1 MLHVGKCITDTN
13 SYHYT
18 QQDIPAGSPVMYVPA
33 DLTFTSSKAEQ
44 EFGGAL
50 SQCEMQL
57 IQAGLQDKVPLFRVF
72 FKVVSEYIKGEE
84 VCVFVFVSL
93 HVSILLSIANLHDTV
108 SLVPLA
114 ELFA

>member
-1 MLHVGKCITDTN
+1 MLLILII
-13 SYHYT
+13 T

-84 VCVFVFVSL
+84 VCVCLFYMFACCNTSASNNILFSL
-93 HVSILLSIANLHDTV
+93 HGT
-108 SLVPLA
+108 PG
-114 ELFA
+114 

>member
-1 MLHVGKCITDTN
+1 MQLTSYDGKD
-13 SYHYT
+13 YFPMT
-18 QQDIPAGSPVMYVPA
+18 QQNIQAGSLVMYVPA

-57 IQAGLQDKVPLFRVF
+57 IQAGLRDKVPLFRVF

-84 VCVFVFVSL
+84 VCVYVLYLFYML
-93 HVSILLSIANLHDTV
+93 QYLLCC
-108 SLVPLA
+108 
-114 ELFA
+114 

>member
-1 MLHVGKCITDTN
+1 
-13 SYHYT
+13 
-18 QQDIPAGSPVMYVPA
+18 MYVPA

-84 VCVFVFVSL
+84 VCACLFYMFACCNTSAADNIYYKVSM
-93 HVSILLSIANLHDTV
+93 
-108 SLVPLA
+108 VPLA
-114 ELFA
+114 KLFA

>member
-1 MLHVGKCITDTN
+1 
-13 SYHYT
+13 
-18 QQDIPAGSPVMYVPA
+18 MYVPA

-50 SQCEMQL
+50 SQCELQL

-84 VCVFVFVSL
+84 VCVCLFYMFACCMCL
-93 HVSILLSIANLHDTV
+93 MLTTLSTV
-108 SLVPLA
+108 SMVPLVKLST
-114 ELFA
+114 ENI

>member
-1 MLHVGKCITDTN
+1 MFLSTRINIISRQAEGVQLSTYDGKD
-13 SYHYT
+13 YFPMT
-18 QQDIPAGSPVMYVPA
+18 QQDIQAGSPVMYVPA

-57 IQAGLQDKVPLFRVF
+57 IQAGLQDKLPLFRIF

-84 VCVFVFVSL
+84 VCVCLFCIFVC
-93 HVSILLSIANLHDTV
+93 
-108 SLVPLA
+108 
-114 ELFA
+114 

>member
-1 MLHVGKCITDTN
+1 M
-13 SYHYT
+13 T
-18 QQDIPAGSPVMYVPA
+18 QQDIQAGSPVMYVPA

-72 FKVVSEYIKGEE
+72 FKVISEYIKGEE
-84 VCVFVFVSL
+84 VCVFVL
-93 HVSILLSIANLHDTV
+93 
-108 SLVPLA
+108 
-114 ELFA
+114 